1 MVRVA
6 SHMVTPTQGLVELNK
21 SAFMSDGHASYKMD
35 KFRKILTDPFY
46 ARILIMD
53 KQVKVRNEYG
63 LHEELVTKEQHLQL
77 VKIMENKKKNQGGPR
92 KNGNPDY
99 PLSNHVSCSRCKG
112 ARNGRYVGFKHSNGK
127 NVHFYHKYRCR
138 SCRHYMTRDDLH
150 TQIETHFKQR
160 PITNDGLNDLL
171 EAIDI
176 VWKEKEGQ
184 AEQEGFGIKRKIRTL
199 AQTIEQQVEAATNP
213 DNLAIK
219 EDILASISKKKN
231 EISNLEEELTK
242 IKHGVETD
250 KERFI
255 RFAFNFADR
264 MGSRFLE
271 ISPEN
276 RLRCKLILF
285 PAGFWIDEKN
295 KVYTPEIS
303 PLYRL
308 IETKKDLPKLEKSL
322 LVRVQGL

>member
-21 SAFMSDGHASYKMD
+21 SAFMSDGHAPYKMD

-63 LHEELVTKEQHLQL
+63 LHEGLITKEQHLSL

-99 PLSNHVSCSRCKG
+99 PLSNHVSCSQCKG
-112 ARNGRYVGFKHSNGK
+112 VRNGRYVGFKHSNGK

-138 SCRHYMTRDDLH
+138 SCRRYVTRDSLH
-150 TQIETHFKQR
+150 TQIENHFEQR
-160 PITNDGLNDLL
+160 PITDDGINDLL

-184 AEQEGFGIKRKIRTL
+184 ADQEAFGIKRKIRTL
-199 AQTIEQQVEAATNP
+199 TQTIEQQVEAATDPANY
-213 DNLAIK
+213 AIK
-219 EDILASISKKKN
+219 EDILASIGKKKK
-231 EISNLEEELTK
+231 EITDLEEELTK
-242 IKHGVETD
+242 IKHNVDAD
-250 KERFI
+250 KDRFI
-255 RFAFNFADR
+255 RFAFNFVDR
-264 MGSRFLE
+264 MGGRFLE

-285 PAGFWIDEKN
+285 PAGFWIDAQN

-303 PLYRL
+303 PLYGL
-308 IETKKDLPKLEKSL
+308 ATNKKDAEASL
-322 LVRVQGL
+322 NSHLVRVTRL